1 MTDPAADADAVTR
14 HLTGLAA
21 TAQRSAADLAGAVAA
36 VARLAGDA
44 LERGG
49 KLFFCGNGGSA
60 ADAQH
65 LATEYV
71 VRFQRQRRALP
82 AIALTTDTSLLT
94 AAANDLGFE
103 AVFARQVEALGAAG
117 DVLFLH
123 TTSGESPNLLAAA
136 DAARARGVTTVGMLA
151 RGGGSLRDR
160 VDHAIVIPT
169 DNGAHAQE
177 LQLALGHAICALIE
191 ARLAG
196 PGATRNQGAMTTE
209 TTEMLHAA
217 RAAEKQQALYYRAL
231 AAAAE
236 DRDDTDLSERLNGL
250 HADEQHHLSR
260 LTVRLVELNE
270 SVEALDDER
279 APDVQL
285 DGWEAD
291 ARQREHDEVAR
302 YERLLGQELDGKTR
316 ALLEQFVVVERS
328 HAKALGGKW
337 MGAEP

>member
-1 MTDPAADADAVTR
+1 MADAAAAAVERHLAGLADAARRAAPLAAD
-14 HLTGLAA
+14 
-21 TAQRSAADLAGAVAA
+21 VAA
-36 VARLAGDA
+36 VAGLAAGA
-44 LERGG
+44 IERGG
-49 KLFFCGNGGSA
+49 KLLFCGNGGSA

-71 VRFQRQRRALP
+71 VRFRRQRRALP

-103 AVFARQVEALGAAG
+103 QVFARQVEALGVPG

-136 DAARARGVTTVGMLA
+136 RAARARGVVTVGMLA
-151 RGGGSLRDR
+151 RGGGPLRDL

-169 DNGAHAQE
+169 DTGAHAQE
-177 LQLALGHAICALIE
+177 LQLALGHVICDLIE
-191 ARLAG
+191 ARLDGAAPNPG
-196 PGATRNQGAMTTE
+196 PTMTSE
-209 TTEMLHAA
+209 TIELLHEA
-217 RAAEKQQALYYRAL
+217 RAAEKQQALFYRAL

-236 DRDDTDLSERLNGL
+236 DRNALDLSERLNGL

-270 SVEALDDER
+270 PVASLDAER
-279 APDVQL
+279 APAVSL
-285 DGWEAD
+285 DGWED
-291 ARQREHDEVAR
+291 EARRREAEEIAR
-302 YERLLGQELDGKTR
+302 YNRLLELELDGRTR
-316 ALLEQFVVVERS
+316 GMIAQFIVAERG
-328 HAKALGGKW
+328 HAGALGGKW